1 VLQTTIGFCPFQQKL
16 IQFKDHFDDWASI
29 ARAFILISGQNPYSD
44 FSSNLRNL
52 LKCTEEVFE
61 NIFFEVQA

>member
-1 VLQTTIGFCPFQQKL
+1 MLQTTIGFCPFQQ

-61 NIFFEVQA
+61 NILFEVQA